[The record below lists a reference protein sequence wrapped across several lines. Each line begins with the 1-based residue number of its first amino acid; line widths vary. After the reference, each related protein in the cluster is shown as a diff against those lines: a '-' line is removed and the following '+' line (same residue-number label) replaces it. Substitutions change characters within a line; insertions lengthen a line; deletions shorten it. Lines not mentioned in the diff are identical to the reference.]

1 MNKDKWVL
9 IGGGAVLGLGMI
21 GSAVF
26 LMSDVLDPKP
36 KTEETASVVKE
47 QSTSK
52 NVKNDNGKQENQT
65 IVTGYTKLITP
76 VGYGEKEFPLE
87 QSDTFKEQL
96 LIEAEGG
103 EVDNILK
110 EMEKRIA
117 THRFSEGKN
126 LEIAGLY
133 ADATFAKGLVDKTPE
148 EMRKLLPGGFKTPEM
163 LAILP
168 LYFPEEA
175 RRTLYKDVNSLTPL
189 NPGPW
194 KIKDY
199 RMITNRVEADAD
211 EAYQDNG
218 VAISMYNVMDGL
230 HQIHVIE
237 LIRDQDPG
245 VPVRAY
251 VGEMTNGTLELYG
264 YYVPDGITHYYQTVS
279 FFEDIEEQYLKP
291 NDEYQQEQIEKEI
304 EDGNIPE
311 EVWDEFLNPTQ

>member
-21 GSAVF
+21 GSAIF
-26 LMSDVLDPKP
+26 LMTDVLDPKP
-36 KTEETASVVKE
+36 TIEEPAPVVKKAETTKVVKE
-47 QSTSK
+47 
-52 NVKNDNGKQENQT
+52 DGKTVNKT
-65 IVTGYTKLITP
+65 IVTGYTQNITP
-76 VGYGEKEFPLE
+76 VGYGDKEFPVE

-103 EVDNILK
+103 EVDNLLK
-110 EMEKRIA
+110 AMEKRIA
-117 THRFSEGKN
+117 TYRFSEGKN

-133 ADATFAKGLVDKTPE
+133 ADATFAKSLVGKTPE
-148 EMRKLLPGGFKTPEM
+148 EMRKLLPGGFKIPEM

-199 RMITNRVEADAD
+199 RMITTREEADAD
-211 EAYQDNG
+211 ESYQDNG

-251 VGEMTNGTLELYG
+251 IGEMTNGTLELYG
-264 YYVPDGITHYYQTVS
+264 YYVPDGVTHYYQTVP

-291 NDEYQQEQIEKEI
+291 NDEYQQEQIQKEI
-304 EDGNIPE
+304 EEGNIPE
-311 EVWDEFLNPTQ
+311 EAWDEFLNPTQ